1 MDASQIQSHSM
12 TPLTML
18 PYTLPLSQQRLLL
31 PISKHKKQIIYALET
46 HQVLVIV
53 GETGSGKSTQIPQ
66 YLLEQGWADQSFQV
80 VCTQPRRIAAQT
92 LAQRV
97 AVEVGHRPVGHTV
110 GYTVGLDDVTSHQTQ
125 IKFVTDA
132 ILVREATRHDPLL
145 SHYSVIMVDEAHE
158 RTLHSDAVLGIL
170 KKILRK
176 RKDLRIIVCSATIDA
191 QAFLNFLV
199 PPNKVLVEQAKPEAQ
214 IQPRKRRWGPRVGE
228 ETHPDPETKCLS
240 GTIISVDGRQYPVDM
255 LYLSEPIA
263 DYIRC
268 TVETALNI
276 HTREGGQDIL
286 AFLPSG
292 EDIDS
297 AIRMADDTISEM
309 EVAKKQKQVILL
321 PLYSALPQHMQ
332 ARVFSPRIDRN
343 NTRRIIF
350 ATNIAETSVTVP
362 DITHVI
368 DCGYTKMSYFDPVT
382 GLDRLIV
389 APISQASAHQR
400 AGRAGRVQSGM
411 CIRLY
416 TEKYMTDTMVA
427 STQPEVLRSN
437 LTGFILTLKAL
448 GVDNILSFDL
458 LDLPSIDALSHGLES
473 LYALGAIDDETN
485 LTKIGVAM
493 SAFPTDPRVSKMLL
507 TSLELGC
514 AAEVL
519 AVAGVLQVSTIFLQP
534 RTQRQKLDYDAAM
547 ADLVDPSGD
556 HVTYANIM
564 SDMDDKR
571 LDAEECKEKFLNYTA
586 LKRAMEVRSQLSR
599 YLRRFGRVHG
609 MNVAGDDQGERS
621 KAIRKCVTAGFF
633 FHVAKLANDGH
644 YYTIRGKHRVI
655 PSPSS
660 VLHSHGGASE
670 YIVFGE
676 SHDGARGGMEIRS
689 CSTIEARW
697 LRELAPH
704 YWE

>member
-1 MDASQIQSHSM
+1 
-12 TPLTML
+12 ML
-18 PYTLPLSQQRLLL
+18 SYTLPLSQQRLLL

-46 HQVLVIV
+46 YQVLVIV

-66 YLLEQGWADQSFQV
+66 YLLEQGWADQGFQV

-97 AVEVGHRPVGHTV
+97 AAEVGHRPVGHVV
-110 GYTVGLDDVTSHQTQ
+110 GYTVGLDDVTSHHTR

-132 ILVREATRHDPLL
+132 ILVREATQHDPLL

-199 PPNKVLVEQAKPEAQ
+199 PPNKALVKQPNPETH

-228 ETHPDPETKCLS
+228 ETNLDLDPETKSLS

-268 TVETALNI
+268 TVETALSI

-292 EDIDS
+292 EDIDT
-297 AIRMADDTISEM
+297 AIRMADDQLAELEIT
-309 EVAKKQKQVILL
+309 KKQKHVILL

-332 ARVFSPRIDRN
+332 SRVFSPCIDRT

-389 APISQASAHQR
+389 APISQASARQR

-427 STQPEVLRSN
+427 ATQPEVLRSN

-448 GVDNILSFDL
+448 GIDNILSFDL
-458 LDLPSIDALSHGLES
+458 MDLPSIDALSHGLES
-473 LYALGAIDDETN
+473 LYALGAIDDQTN

-493 SAFPTDPRVSKMLL
+493 SSFPTDPRVSKMLL

-514 AAEVL
+514 SAEVL
-519 AVAGVLQVSTIFLQP
+519 AVAGVLQVPTIFLQP

-547 ADLVDPSGD
+547 ADLMDPSGD

-564 SDMDDKR
+564 ADMEDKR
-571 LDAEECKEKFLNYTA
+571 LDAEDCKEKFLNYTA

-599 YLRRFGRVHG
+599 FLRRFGRVQG
-609 MNVAGDDQGERS
+609 MNVAGDDQGECS
-621 KAIRKCVTAGFF
+621 KVIRKCVTAGFF
-633 FHVAKLANDGH
+633 FHVAKLANDGQ
-644 YYTIRGKHRVI
+644 YYTLRGKHRVT
-655 PSPSS
+655 PSSSS

-676 SHDGARGGMEIRS
+676 SHDGPRGGLEIRS